1 MSKIPVVK
9 VIQFTSTAFI
19 YPIFKNG
26 YTSLRNYAERN
37 KCKILLNEQVN
48 RCNTITVYIREPM
61 ERFIS
66 GVNTYIYFEQ
76 EKDPTIEYD
85 GILNK
90 IENKEVTDE
99 HFMTQFDWIKRLG
112 EYFDFWVEFV
122 EVKELKNLIPD
133 RGGPPVP
140 KITEHQKKK
149 ISKLNFDLSKDYII
163 WNQWLNKRENVK
175 DFINVLS
182 KA

>member
-61 ERFIS
+61 QRFIS
-66 GVNTYIYFEQ
+66 GVNTYTYFEQ
-76 EKDPTIEYD
+76 QKDPTLD
-85 GILNK
+85 NDVILNK
-90 IENKEVTDE
+90 IKNKTVLDE
-99 HFMTQFDWIKRLG
+99 HFMPQFDWINRLG
-112 EYFDFWVEFV
+112 KYFDFWIEFV
-122 EVKELKNLIPD
+122 NVEELMKLIPD

-140 KITEHQKKK
+140 TITDERKQK
-149 ISKLNFDLSKDYII
+149 ISSLNFDLSNDYVI
-163 WNQWLNKRENVK
+163 WNEWMNKRVNIK
-175 DFINVLS
+175 DFIDVLS